1 MCVPDVGKRY
11 RLKKLRSMEQVHDH
25 DSMNVQNK
33 LTVHVGR
40 RFTDLEHVK
49 NYDERECKLLSLRR
63 V

>member
-1 MCVPDVGKRY
+1 MT
-11 RLKKLRSMEQVHDH
+11 
-25 DSMNVQNK
+25 MNVQNK